1 MDSSTPRREVCGTLR
16 KLSKVAG
23 SQPND
28 AGELPIVELKP
39 IQEAAGELGV
49 SRDTLDRLIK
59 AGKLARY
66 ERHGDRRVYVDMEQ
80 ARQVL
85 SFRRTDGEESSPEP

>member
-1 MDSSTPRREVCGTLR
+1 LR

-28 AGELPIVELKP
+28 AGELPVVELKP
-39 IQEAAGELGV
+39 IQEAAEELGV

-59 AGKLARY
+59 AGRLARY

-85 SFRRTDGEESSPEP
+85 SFRRTDGERSSSDP

>member
-1 MDSSTPRREVCGTLR
+1 VGSSAPHREVCGTWR

-28 AGELPIVELKP
+28 AGELPVVELKP
-39 IQEAAGELGV
+39 IQEAAEELGV

-59 AGKLARY
+59 AGKLSRY

-85 SFRRTDGEESSPEP
+85 SFRRTDGSSSEP

>member
-1 MDSSTPRREVCGTLR
+1 VGFSVPRREVCGTVR

-23 SQPND
+23 SEPNH
-28 AGELPIVELKP
+28 AGELPVVELKP
-39 IQEAAGELGV
+39 IQEAAEELGV

-85 SFRRTDGEESSPEP
+85 SFRRTDSGGSSSEP